1 MTFTRSGNSVLR
13 ESFWKNSMR
22 SVKPFAAASCR
33 AKSILS
39 SDSMAKTRRA
49 PARQANSEN
58 TPGPQPISATVSPG
72 RTAAAI
78 ALAYAP
84 KRPASAIIAP
94 KSRRE
99 YISTDGNTGGGGV
112 ISGRQALPV
121 RYDQLT
127 KCTDTSWVDMRN
139 DSPYGHLR
147 DKLTKR
153 VELCGTLSPVQKPIH
168 VSILHEFEKGLTSA
182 HCFNPRRIGL

>member
-1 MTFTRSGNSVLR
+1 MIPL
-13 ESFWKNSMR
+13 
-22 SVKPFAAASCR
+22 AASSRCR
-33 AKSILS
+33 AS
-39 SDSMAKTRRA
+39 SNDGITWLYSGSTPRISDTMAKTRRA
-49 PARQANSEN
+49 PARQANSEK

-72 RTAAAI
+72 CTAAAI

-94 KSRRE
+94 KSRSE
-99 YISTDGNTGGGGV
+99 YISARGNPGGGV
-112 ISGRQALPV
+112 IRGGQALPV

-147 DKLTKR
+147 DEPTKR
-153 VELCGTLSPVQKPIH
+153 IELCGTLSPVQKPIH
-168 VSILHEFEKGLTSA
+168 VSVLHEF
-182 HCFNPRRIGL
+182 